1 MYQAV
6 PSPTPTPED
15 EWLGALTDTAFEL
28 PPFTAGI
35 QPARTDSCE
44 HNGLVPD
51 NQPQSG
57 GEEGTLA
64 SSGPDNLE
72 ATAKGSNGSL
82 DDTLSTWYPL
92 SLQRY
97 TIHAFIATFT
107 VLIIALE
114 TIFIISERRQGLA
127 TSLSG
132 TSLYYTWTYGPTAV
146 VSLTSAVWLC
156 VDYSAK
162 VSAPWIRIRNAKSDT
177 EVKSA
182 LLLDYISPFS
192 FLVPFRA
199 IKNKDVLVAAAAL
212 VSQFLTIMV
221 IFSSSIIRAELVDV
235 TLPVRLRSKFVD
247 DPSRLGD
254 PGLLPVYN
262 AIGLKWYHLEYP
274 HGISEQFVYQSFEPS
289 PDSTLEM
296 RVTLEG
302 LSATLDCR
310 SASITGL
317 KFTTSD
323 GTDPLAPITVLEHTT
338 IGGTDPLASITGLK
352 YTTSDGTDPLVAQPF
367 TVNATFDLSIPG
379 CDLRNHSV
387 PVLSNAMYS
396 VDSDDMI
403 VNFTS
408 LERVARVLRGECQPH
423 QDDPQSVDLNPRR
436 LALVVADFLVHVTTR
451 TSNETS
457 TSNITSISCKRSEQ
471 LVCEPRYT
479 ISNIDIVLDNTTK
492 QNSISLAG
500 IPRAGMISRVHA
512 WDIAD
517 AVLDTFERG
526 YDLRRISN
534 VLGYIELGR
543 LPNDI
548 IVAWDLDRISV
559 AVLGLGQPNFPD
571 ANSVF
576 NSTALSLSLQT
587 YYRTHA
593 AFLVHNALMEPISEL
608 STTGYT
614 KVPQNRLVV
623 QPLASQVLVAFSFL
637 SIVVL
642 CVGRSALPP
651 KFTLAGDP
659 RTILGLKAL
668 AKTITHNFPKGLGG
682 CGSLDLKVGVYRL
695 PTGLT
700 GEARRHSYHGDGGV
714 SNSGRRTRKP
724 TAHQPFSLRLDSR
737 ATVCVA
743 IAGTIILL
751 EILLR
756 KSQKDNDG
764 IGTASPPGTYLHYL
778 WTLLPILGSSLI
790 GMFFLST
797 DSELQTLVPFY
808 AMHSAPS
815 PVRQSV
821 NLNLRGLLGVHAL
834 YRQIKTRHFAAA
846 MATVT
851 AMVASLLTIASA
863 SLFFEEDR
871 PLVSQQHLRL
881 VGSFSSAMYRDDYI
895 VSFGLYSGL
904 DPGVTGL
911 GIIPTLMLQSNLS
924 APAFTYQGLA
934 FPTLA
939 LDANTSTQLNSA
951 ETEIHTV
958 VPALRGGLACHQ
970 HPQADIVADIL
981 HLDHP
986 LNMTFPYN
994 GLWPAGNTIRVNVTG
1009 EFCPGRAEEAEPATP
1024 ELFVTALFYQDDPE
1038 ALEGTFA
1045 ANEPMEQNITLGL
1058 HACSSYVY
1066 IWGHYSS
1073 GSVSASVLSCNAS
1086 IESVDVEAVFLGD
1099 KLAIHPNH
1107 PPKPKEETV
1116 HEVISATNS
1125 MIQFKYSVYRD
1136 LSSFLLKAPG
1146 AIMDSFFAALVTSP
1160 YGIPLSAL
1168 ADPALADTVADAI
1181 KFQHSIVMAQTLSST
1196 SRIPFPGYNQFYQ
1209 DIPNDTG
1216 VFDRTGQGT
1225 LNTTTYPATAMNLL
1239 GGTVTTIQH
1248 DNSTVTTTTTRR
1260 RRVIQDP
1267 AATRVMQGLLGAT
1280 LLFAVLSWALLA
1292 PRTAA
1297 GILPRP
1303 PTSIASVLAL
1313 LVDGDVYDWGG
1324 DDEKV
1329 GGKPPGQMGSGD
1341 GEAVLITSGKGKQI
1355 DGEGK
1360 KTEER
1365 YGFWLG
1371 TRSSRSESTRT
1382 LPLRPPDSDGHVDDE
1397 GEPRFG
1403 IWVVDMQQTP
1413 SHKRRTPHPTTL
1425 NATPSE

>member
-6 PSPTPTPED
+6 PSPTPTPTPED
-15 EWLGALTDTAFEL
+15 EWLGTLTDTAFEL
-28 PPFTAGI
+28 PQFTAGI

-51 NQPQSG
+51 NEPQSD

-72 ATAKGSNGSL
+72 ATAKGSNGNL
-82 DDTLSTWYPL
+82 DDTLSTWYPR

-107 VLIIALE
+107 VLIIAVE
-114 TIFIISERRQGLA
+114 TIFIISKRRQGLA
-127 TSLSG
+127 TALSG
-132 TSLYYTWTYGPTAV
+132 TSLHYTWTYGPTAV

-199 IKNKDVLVAAAAL
+199 IKNRDVLVAAAAL

-235 TLPVRLRSKFVD
+235 TFPVRLLSKFVG
-247 DPSRLGD
+247 DPSHLGD

-262 AIGLKWYHLEYP
+262 AIGLKRYHLEYP

-310 SASITGL
+310 SASI
-317 KFTTSD
+317 
-323 GTDPLAPITVLEHTT
+323 A
-338 IGGTDPLASITGLK
+338 GLK
-352 YTTSDGTDPLVAQPF
+352 YTTSDDDVSWGS

-379 CDLRNHSV
+379 CDLRNHFVSFNV
-387 PVLSNAMYS
+387 SPLNSLNSDGMI
-396 VDSDDMI
+396 DS
-403 VNFTS
+403 FTS
-408 LERVARVLRGECQPH
+408 TASVARVLRGECQPN

-436 LALVVADFLVHVTTR
+436 LALVVADFLAHITRR
-451 TSNETS
+451 TSNEIPTLH
-457 TSNITSISCKRSEQ
+457 ITSISCQRSEQ
-471 LVCEPRYT
+471 VVCEPRYT
-479 ISNIDIVLDNTTK
+479 ISNIDIVRDNTTK
-492 QNSISLAG
+492 QNSILLAG
-500 IPRAGMISRVHA
+500 IPRARMISKVHA

-517 AVLDTFERG
+517 AVLETFERG
-526 YDLRRISN
+526 DHRNRISN
-534 VLGYIELGR
+534 ALGYIQRSEL
-543 LPNDI
+543 PSDM
-548 IVAWDLDRISV
+548 DLIST
-559 AVLGLGQPNFPD
+559 AVLGLGQPNFSD
-571 ANSVF
+571 TNSVF

-608 STTGYT
+608 PTAGYA
-614 KVPQNRLVV
+614 KVRQNRLVV
-623 QPLASQVLVAFSFL
+623 QPLASQVLVAFGFL

-642 CVGRSALPP
+642 CVGQSALPP

-682 CGSLDLKVGVYRL
+682 CGSLDLKVNVYRL

-700 GEARRHSYHGDGGV
+700 GEARRHSYHGGV
-714 SNSGRRTRKP
+714 SISGRRTRKP

-737 ATVCVA
+737 VTVCVA

-764 IGTASPPGTYLHYL
+764 IGTASPPGTHLHYL
-778 WTLLPILGSSLI
+778 WTLLPVLGSSLI

-815 PVRQSV
+815 PARRSA

-834 YRQIKTRHFAAA
+834 YRQIKTSHFAAA

-851 AMVASLLTIASA
+851 AMVAGLLTIASA

-881 VGSFSSAMYRDDYI
+881 VGSFSSAMYHKAYDVLWGVYP
-895 VSFGLYSGL
+895 GSG
-904 DPGVTGL
+904 PEMREL
-911 GIIPTLMLQSNLS
+911 GTISTLMLQSNLS

-951 ETEIHTV
+951 KTEIHTV
-958 VPALRGGLACHQ
+958 VPALRGGLVCHQ

-986 LNMTFPYN
+986 LNLTFPYY

-1009 EFCPGRAEEAEPATP
+1009 EFCPGRAKEAEPATP
-1024 ELFVTALFYQDDPE
+1024 ELFVTALFHQDDPE

-1045 ANEPMEQNITLGL
+1045 VTSPIKLNISL
-1058 HACSSYVY
+1058 HACSHFVY
-1066 IWGHYSS
+1066 IWGHYSP
-1073 GSVSASVLSCNAS
+1073 GSVSASVLSCNGS
-1086 IESVDVEAVFLGD
+1086 IESVDVDAVFLGD
-1099 KLAIHPNH
+1099 KLAIHPDH

-1116 HEVISATNS
+1116 HEVISATGS
-1125 MIQFKYSVYRD
+1125 TFQFGYGVYQD
-1136 LSSFLLKAPG
+1136 LFSFPVKAFG
-1146 AIMDSFFAALVTSP
+1146 AIMDNFFTALVTSP
-1160 YGIPLSAL
+1160 YGVPLSAL
-1168 ADPALADTVADAI
+1168 ADPALAGTVADAI

-1196 SRIPFPGYNQFYQ
+1196 SRIPVPGYEQQYRAT
-1209 DIPNDTG
+1209 PNDTG
-1216 VFDRTGQGT
+1216 VFDRTGQGA
-1225 LNTTTYPATAMNLL
+1225 LNTTTYPATAMNPL

-1248 DNSTVTTTTTRR
+1248 DNSTVTSTTTRR

-1280 LLFAVLSWALLA
+1280 LLFAVLSWALLT
-1292 PRTAA
+1292 PRGTAA
-1297 GILPRP
+1297 VLPRP

-1313 LVDGDVYDWGG
+1313 LVDGDVYDWDG

-1329 GGKPPGQMGSGD
+1329 GGKPPRQMGSGD
-1341 GEAVLITSGKGKQI
+1341 REAVSTTGEQIVEKGK
-1355 DGEGK
+1355 K
-1360 KTEER
+1360 ER

-1371 TRSSRSESTRT
+1371 TRSSGSETRT
-1382 LPLRPPDSDGHVDDE
+1382 LPLSPPDSEGHMDDE

-1403 IWVVDMQQTP
+1403 IWVVDMQQTS
-1413 SHKRRTPHPTTL
+1413 SHKRRTSHPTTL